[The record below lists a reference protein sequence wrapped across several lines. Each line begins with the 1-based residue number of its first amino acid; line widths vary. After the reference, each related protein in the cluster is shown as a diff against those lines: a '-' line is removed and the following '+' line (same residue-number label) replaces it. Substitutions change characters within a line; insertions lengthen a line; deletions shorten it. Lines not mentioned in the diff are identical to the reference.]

1 MVFTNS
7 IWIWFHGILQLQ
19 ISCSSPFVRGFLV
32 CLFFF
37 LYQEINA
44 SNEEL
49 TSQDLYLK
57 PFFSLFFLLSPS
69 TQTSEN
75 SSFCPCMHI
84 SNGCIRAFLEIFS
97 PKEYANPYKTS
108 QFTWQHIT
116 HQSPKQNTLPKH
128 PMTVYPW
135 LESASTHCNHSVTIS
150 AKPASFHMRNRKHD

>member
-1 MVFTNS
+1 
-7 IWIWFHGILQLQ
+7 
-19 ISCSSPFVRGFLV
+19 
-32 CLFFF
+32 
-37 LYQEINA
+37 
-44 SNEEL
+44 
-49 TSQDLYLK
+49 
-57 PFFSLFFLLSPS
+57 
-69 TQTSEN
+69 
-75 SSFCPCMHI
+75 MHI

-128 PMTVYPW
+128 PMTVYPR